1 MAEKIPVIL
10 DCDNTMG
17 LPGCDVDDGLALLY
31 LLGSP
36 GVRLLGVTC
45 SYGNSTQ
52 EAVHRN
58 TLRLL
63 DQWGRRDIPVYRG
76 SQGPG
81 QLPSPAA
88 EFLAKEARAHRG
100 RLHLLVTGSTTN
112 LLGAMSLDGGFLDRL
127 HTISLMGGI
136 TEPLLVG
143 GKPMAE
149 LNLSIDAR
157 ASLEILRRAH
167 HIRIATAQNCLAS
180 FFPREGLEELA
191 ESGSPVGVYLADAL
205 ADWYGHN
212 AVHWNLDGIVNWDVT
227 AAAQLVCPELF
238 DLNDTSITPTLES
251 MAWGML
257 LGDAPAIPVQLPVIL
272 DPDQYRRHVYETYCA
287 AKIDL

>member
-1 MAEKIPVIL
+1 MTEKIPVIL

-45 SYGNSTQ
+45 SYGNSAQ

-88 EFLAKEARAHRG
+88 DFLRSEERRVGKE
-100 RLHLLVTGSTTN
+100 
-112 LLGAMSLDGGFLDRL
+112 
-127 HTISLMGGI
+127 
-136 TEPLLVG
+136 
-143 GKPMAE
+143 
-149 LNLSIDAR
+149 
-157 ASLEILRRAH
+157 
-167 HIRIATAQNCLAS
+167 
-180 FFPREGLEELA
+180 
-191 ESGSPVGVYLADAL
+191 
-205 ADWYGHN
+205 
-212 AVHWNLDGIVNWDVT
+212 
-227 AAAQLVCPELF
+227 
-238 DLNDTSITPTLES
+238 
-251 MAWGML
+251 
-257 LGDAPAIPVQLPVIL
+257 
-272 DPDQYRRHVYETYCA
+272 CA
-287 AKIDL
+287 A